1 MSIFS
6 KAAIKHEAD
15 VAAAQQAA
23 QEQAARQARL
33 DFREQYRATLEKVI
47 RPQLAAMRKQMYEHD
62 YDGKIEE
69 GNDGWNDFVRL
80 TFVPDKN
87 RLAAHAGR
95 DACTLTFTATESN
108 CLLEWESAF
117 DRHARDG
124 SGKEGGTISC
134 AQLTAE
140 RLEQMLATFFE
151 KSFEA
156 RRRRH
161 GP

>member
-23 QEQAARQARL
+23 QEQAAHQARL
-33 DFREQYRATLEKVI
+33 DFREQYRGTLENVI

-95 DACTLTFTATESN
+95 YACTLTFTALEST

-124 SGKEGGTISC
+124 SGKETGTVPC
-134 AQLTAE
+134 AQLTPE
-140 RLEQMLATFFE
+140 RLEQMLSTFFD
-151 KSFEA
+151 KAFEA
-156 RRRRH
+156 RRLRRL
-161 GP
+161 P

>member
-1 MSIFS
+1 MSIFT

-15 VAAAQQAA
+15 LAAAQQAA
-23 QEQAARQARL
+23 QEQAARQARR
-33 DFREQYRATLEKVI
+33 DFREQYRLTLENVI
-47 RPQLAAMRKQMYEHD
+47 RPQFAAMRKQMYEHD

-69 GNDGWNDFVRL
+69 GNDGWSDFVRL

-95 DACTLTFTATESN
+95 DACTLTFTAIESS

-124 SGKEGGTISC
+124 SGKEGGTIAC
-134 AQLTAE
+134 NQLTPE
-140 RLEQMLATFFE
+140 RLEQMLGAFFE
-151 KSFEA
+151 KSFAA
-156 RRRRH
+156 RRERRLT
-161 GP
+161 